1 MLRVRSAEGIAPST
15 WILLTLSSLG
25 WFAYGVSVRSPQQI
39 VANGTWVV
47 LVIPLT
53 WFMLHNKPVRTRL
66 GAEFLVALTL
76 IFLVGLGAVNENIP
90 AYLAMPASL
99 LVNLPQIRYTI
110 RHGRGPGISVAAW
123 AFLATSSYL
132 WFAYG
137 IGSGEVPVII
147 NSGIAALLG
156 TTAVIALLVRPTPIQ
171 ESSVETTSDADLV
184 TGGVKNV
191 EVPLAPDS
199 I

>member
-1 MLRVRSAEGIAPST
+1 MGNSHSES
-15 WILLTLSSLG
+15 
-25 WFAYGVSVRSPQQI
+25 F
-39 VANGTWVV
+39 
-47 LVIPLT
+47 
-53 WFMLHNKPVRTRL
+53 
-66 GAEFLVALTL
+66 
-76 IFLVGLGAVNENIP
+76 
-90 AYLAMPASL
+90 
-99 LVNLPQIRYTI
+99 
-110 RHGRGPGISVAAW
+110 
-123 AFLATSSYL
+123 L
-132 WFAYG
+132 WFTYG
-137 IGSGEVPVII
+137 IGAGEVPVVI